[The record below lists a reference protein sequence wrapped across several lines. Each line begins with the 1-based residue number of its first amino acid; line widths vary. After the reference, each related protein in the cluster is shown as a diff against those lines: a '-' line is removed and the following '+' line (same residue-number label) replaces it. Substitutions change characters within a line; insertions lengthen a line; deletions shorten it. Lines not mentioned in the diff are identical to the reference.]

1 MENKPLV
8 SVIMSAYNAEK
19 YISQTI
25 KSVLNQTFIDF
36 EFLIFN
42 DGSKDKTEEIIGSYG
57 DHRIKSVNQ
66 SNIGLTKT
74 LNKALALS
82 QGEYIARMDADDIC
96 EPARLQKQVDF
107 LKNHPEIGICGTW
120 VKMIDADGTFIKNYD
135 LPTENKDIRKMLLL
149 HNPLIHPSVM
159 FRRKIYSD
167 IGGYDESFRF
177 AQDYEYWTRI
187 LAKYQ
192 AANLPEYLLNYRVF
206 DQNITKS
213 NNLTVRLLGIK
224 IRLLALWRVGLH
236 L

>member
-1 MENKPLV
+1 MEIKPLV

-25 KSVLNQTFIDF
+25 QSVLDQTFADF

-42 DGSKDKTEEIIGSYG
+42 DGSKDRTEDIIRSFNDG
-57 DHRIKSVNQ
+57 RIKLVNQ
-66 SNIGLTKT
+66 QNIGLTKT
-74 LNKALALS
+74 LNKALALA

-96 EPARLQKQVDF
+96 EPPRLEKQVSF
-107 LKNHPEIGICGTW
+107 LNSHPEISLCGTW
-120 VKMIDADGTFIKNYD
+120 AKMIDADGNYIKNYNV
-135 LPTENKDIRKMLLL
+135 PIKHYDIKKRLLL
-149 HNPLIHPSVM
+149 HCPMIHPSVM
-159 FRRKIYSD
+159 FRRKIFEE

-192 AANLPEYLLNYRVF
+192 AANLPEYLINYRVF
-206 DQNITKS
+206 EQNITKS

-224 IRLLALWRVGLH
+224 IRLLALWRVGWRF
-236 L
+236 

>member
-107 LKNHPEIGICGTW
+107 LKNHP
-120 VKMIDADGTFIKNYD
+120 DDKN
-135 LPTENKDIRKMLLL
+135 ELLL
-149 HNPLIHPSVM
+149 I
-159 FRRKIYSD
+159 
-167 IGGYDESFRF
+167 
-177 AQDYEYWTRI
+177 
-187 LAKYQ
+187 
-192 AANLPEYLLNYRVF
+192 PETEFV
-206 DQNITKS
+206 
-213 NNLTVRLLGIK
+213 VRSY
-224 IRLLALWRVGLH
+224 
-236 L
+236 